1 MLWLTLM
8 TVGQEIRT
16 LLTVCLGSSIFKGD
30 VDQKVRNHGFSQ
42 YGKLLDLY
50 FVQCMLQIFSQGLSH
65 HLGLCDGRFICCN
78 KVINRFRLV
87 QIFFISADGVI
98 SSKHFNRIFRRNCLQ
113 KPGKNKHHCVLDID
127 IKATYSLKYTVI
139 GNCFKVPW
147 S

>member
-98 SSKHFNRIFRRNCLQ
+98 SSKHFNRIFLGEIASKNQEKTNTIVCLTQ
-113 KPGKNKHHCVLDID
+113 ILRQHI
-127 IKATYSLKYTVI
+127 A
-139 GNCFKVPW
+139 
-147 S
+147 

>member
-50 FVQCMLQIFSQGLSH
+50 FVQCMLQIFSQGLFH

-87 QIFFISADGVI
+87 QIFLFQQMGSLAVRTLTGFLGEIA
-98 SSKHFNRIFRRNCLQ
+98 SKNQEKTNTIVCQTQILRQHI
-113 KPGKNKHHCVLDID
+113 
-127 IKATYSLKYTVI
+127 A
-139 GNCFKVPW
+139 
-147 S
+147 